1 MMKESILKF
10 PSTRL
15 RRNRQ
20 SSWIRNLVEE
30 HSLTSNDL
38 IWPVFICE
46 GKNKKEEIKSMPN
59 VYRYSIDNLNEV
71 KDIAESQ
78 NINLIALFPYTPEEL
93 KSNDGK
99 EALNPEN
106 LVCKSIDQLSRSS
119 KSFGLMCDVAL
130 DPYTNHG
137 HDGLINDSGKIL
149 NDETNKLLVKQAL
162 LYAECGAD
170 VIAPSDMMDGRI
182 GMIRNQLEK
191 NDFQNTLIL
200 SYAAKYASAMYSP
213 FRDAVGS
220 SSSLKS
226 DKKTYQ
232 MNINNSDEAIREA
245 SMDISEGADIL
256 MVKPGISYL
265 DIIYRIKH
273 ELNFPTFAYQVS
285 GEYSLIKLAA
295 EKSLVDEK
303 AVVLEQLASFK
314 RAGADAIITYFAPEV
329 SKFIKLTE

>member
-1 MMKESILKF
+1 MKDSILKF

-20 SSWIRNLVEE
+20 SNWIRNLVEE

-71 KDIAESQ
+71 KDVAESQ

-106 LVCKSIDQLSRSS
+106 LVCKSIDQLSRSN

-130 DPYTNHG
+130 DPYTDHG

-149 NDETNKLLVKQAL
+149 NDETNELLVKQAL

-191 NDFQNTLIL
+191 NDFQDTLIL

-329 SKFIKLTE
+329 SKFIKLAE

>member
-1 MMKESILKF
+1 MMKDSNLKF

-20 SSWIRNLVEE
+20 SNWIRNLVEE

-46 GKNKKEEIKSMPN
+46 GENKKEEIKSMPN

-106 LVCKSIDQLSRSS
+106 LVCKSIDQLSRSN

-130 DPYTNHG
+130 DPYTDHG

-149 NDETNKLLVKQAL
+149 NDETNELLVKQAL
-162 LYAECGAD
+162 LYAESGAD

-191 NDFQNTLIL
+191 NNFQDTLIL
-200 SYAAKYASAMYSP
+200 SYAAKYASAMYTP

-226 DKKTYQ
+226 DKQTYQ

-295 EKSLVDEK
+295 EKGLINEK

-329 SKFIKLTE
+329 SKFIELTE

>member
-1 MMKESILKF
+1 MMKDSILKF

-20 SSWIRNLVEE
+20 SNWIRNLVEE

-106 LVCKSIDQLSRSS
+106 LVCKSIDQLSRSN

-130 DPYTNHG
+130 DPYTDHG
-137 HDGLINDSGKIL
+137 HDGLINDSGKII
-149 NDETNKLLVKQAL
+149 NDETNELLVKQAL

-191 NDFQNTLIL
+191 NDFQDTLIL

>member
-1 MMKESILKF
+1 MMKDSILKF

-20 SSWIRNLVEE
+20 SNWIRNLVEE

-38 IWPVFICE
+38 IWPIFICE

-71 KDIAESQ
+71 RDIAESQ
-78 NINLIALFPYTPEEL
+78 NINLIALFPYTPKEL

-106 LVCKSIDQLSRSS
+106 LVCKSIDQLSRSN

-130 DPYTNHG
+130 DPYTDHG

-149 NDETNKLLVKQAL
+149 NDETNELLVKQAL

-191 NDFQNTLIL
+191 NDFQDTLIL

-220 SSSLKS
+220 SGNLKS

-232 MNINNSDEAIREA
+232 MNIINSDEAIREA

-295 EKSLVDEK
+295 DKGLVDEK

>member
-1 MMKESILKF
+1 MIKDSILKF

-20 SSWIRNLVEE
+20 SNWIRNLVEE

-106 LVCKSIDQLSRSS
+106 LICKSIDQLSRSN

-130 DPYTNHG
+130 DPYTDHG

-149 NDETNKLLVKQAL
+149 NDETNELLVKQAL

-191 NDFQNTLIL
+191 NDFQDTLIL

-295 EKSLVDEK
+295 EKGLVDEK

-329 SKFIKLTE
+329 LKFIKLTE

>member
-106 LVCKSIDQLSRSS
+106 LVCKSIDQLSRSN

-130 DPYTNHG
+130 DPYTDHG

-149 NDETNKLLVKQAL
+149 NDETNELLVKQAL
-162 LYAECGAD
+162 LYAESGAD

-191 NDFQNTLIL
+191 NDFQDTLIL

>member
-1 MMKESILKF
+1 MKDSILKF

-106 LVCKSIDQLSRSS
+106 LVCKSIEKLSRSN

-130 DPYTNHG
+130 DPYTDHG

-191 NDFQNTLIL
+191 NDFQDTLIL

-245 SMDISEGADIL
+245 FMDISEGADIL

>member
-20 SSWIRNLVEE
+20 SNWIRNLVEE

-106 LVCKSIDQLSRSS
+106 LVCKSIDQLSRSN

-130 DPYTNHG
+130 DPYTDHG

-149 NDETNKLLVKQAL
+149 NDETNELLVKQAL

-191 NDFQNTLIL
+191 NDFQDTLIL

>member
-1 MMKESILKF
+1 MMKNSILKF

-20 SSWIRNLVEE
+20 SNWIRNLVEE

-106 LVCKSIDQLSRSS
+106 LVCKSIDQLSRSN

-130 DPYTNHG
+130 DPYTDHG

-149 NDETNKLLVKQAL
+149 NDETNELLVKQAL
-162 LYAECGAD
+162 LYAKSGAD

-191 NDFQNTLIL
+191 NDFQDTLIL

>member
-1 MMKESILKF
+1 MKDSILKF

-20 SSWIRNLVEE
+20 SNWIRNLVEE

-71 KDIAESQ
+71 RDIAESQ
-78 NINLIALFPYTPEEL
+78 NINLIAIFPYTPEEL

-130 DPYTNHG
+130 DPYTDHG
-137 HDGLINDSGKIL
+137 HDGLINDSGKII
-149 NDETNKLLVKQAL
+149 NDETNELLVKQAL

-191 NDFQNTLIL
+191 NDFQDTLIL

-295 EKSLVDEK
+295 EKGLVDEK

-314 RAGADAIITYFAPEV
+314 RAGADGIFTYFAPFLL
-329 SKFIKLTE
+329 SCLRN

>member
-1 MMKESILKF
+1 MMKDSTLKF

-20 SSWIRNLVEE
+20 SNWIRNLVEE

-71 KDIAESQ
+71 RDIAESQ
-78 NINLIALFPYTPEEL
+78 NINLIAIFPYTPEEL

-130 DPYTNHG
+130 DPYTDHG
-137 HDGLINDSGKIL
+137 HDGLINDSGKII
-149 NDETNKLLVKQAL
+149 NDETNELLVKQAL

-191 NDFQNTLIL
+191 NDFQDTLIL

-295 EKSLVDEK
+295 DKGLVDEK

>member
-1 MMKESILKF
+1 MKESILKF

-71 KDIAESQ
+71 KDVAESQ

-106 LVCKSIDQLSRSS
+106 LVCKSIDQLSRSN
-119 KSFGLMCDVAL
+119 KNFGLMCDVAL
-130 DPYTNHG
+130 DPYTDHG

-149 NDETNKLLVKQAL
+149 NDDTNELLVKQAL
-162 LYAECGAD
+162 LYAESGAD

-191 NDFQNTLIL
+191 NDFQDTLIL

-295 EKSLVDEK
+295 EKGLVDEK

>member
-1 MMKESILKF
+1 MKDSILKF

-20 SSWIRNLVEE
+20 SNWIRNLVEE

-71 KDIAESQ
+71 RDSAESQ
-78 NINLIALFPYTPEEL
+78 NINLIAIFPYTPEEL

-106 LVCKSIDQLSRSS
+106 LVCKSIDQLSRSN

-130 DPYTNHG
+130 DPYTDHG

-149 NDETNKLLVKQAL
+149 NDETNELLVKQAL

-191 NDFQNTLIL
+191 KDFQDTLIL

-232 MNINNSDEAIREA
+232 MNINNSNEAIREA

-295 EKSLVDEK
+295 EKGLVDEK

>member
-1 MMKESILKF
+1 MFIDRKF
-10 PSTRL
+10 PNTRL
-15 RRNRQ
+15 RRLR
-20 SSWIRNLVEE
+20 RNTNLIDLVSETN
-30 HSLTSNDL
+30 LTSNDL
-38 IWPVFICE
+38 IQPIFI
-46 GKNKKEEIKSMPN
+46 KENFKGSEVIESMPN
-59 VYRYSIDNLNEV
+59 ILRYGIDGALKEIEDIVLSGVNTIAVFPVIDTANKDSKGSEAIKKDNFMSASIQAI
-71 KDIAESQ
+71 KKQFPDIL
-78 NINLIALFPYTPEEL
+78 LIA
-93 KSNDGK
+93 
-99 EALNPEN
+99 
-106 LVCKSIDQLSRSS
+106 
-119 KSFGLMCDVAL
+119 DVAL
-130 DPYTNHG
+130 DPYTDHG

-191 NDFQNTLIL
+191 NDFQDTLIL

-295 EKSLVDEK
+295 EKGLVDEK

>member
-106 LVCKSIDQLSRSS
+106 LVCKSIDQLSRSN

-130 DPYTNHG
+130 DPYTDHG

-149 NDETNKLLVKQAL
+149 NDETNELLVKQAL

-191 NDFQNTLIL
+191 NDFQDTLIL

-295 EKSLVDEK
+295 EKDLVDEK

>member
-1 MMKESILKF
+1 MKDSILKF

-20 SSWIRNLVEE
+20 SKWIRNLVEE

-71 KDIAESQ
+71 RDIAESQ
-78 NINLIALFPYTPEEL
+78 NINLIAIFPYTPEEL

-106 LVCKSIDQLSRSS
+106 LVCKSIDQLSRSN
-119 KSFGLMCDVAL
+119 KNFGLMCDVAL
-130 DPYTNHG
+130 DPYTDHG

-182 GMIRNQLEK
+182 GLIRNQLEK
-191 NDFQNTLIL
+191 NDFQDTLIL

-273 ELNFPTFAYQVS
+273 ELNFPTFAYQVC

-303 AVVLEQLASFK
+303 AVVLERLASFK

>member
-1 MMKESILKF
+1 MMKDSILKF

-20 SSWIRNLVEE
+20 SNWIRNLVEE

-106 LVCKSIDQLSRSS
+106 LVCKSIDQLSRSN

-130 DPYTNHG
+130 DPYTDHG

-149 NDETNKLLVKQAL
+149 NDETNELLVKQAL

-191 NDFQNTLIL
+191 KDFQDTLIL

>member
-1 MMKESILKF
+1 MMKDSILKF

-20 SSWIRNLVEE
+20 SNWIRNLVEE

-106 LVCKSIDQLSRSS
+106 LVCKSIDQLSRSN

-130 DPYTNHG
+130 DPYTDHG

-149 NDETNKLLVKQAL
+149 NDETNELLVKQAL

-182 GMIRNQLEK
+182 GVIRNQLEK
-191 NDFQNTLIL
+191 KDFQDTLIL

>member
-1 MMKESILKF
+1 MMKDSILKF

-78 NINLIALFPYTPEEL
+78 NINLIALFPYTPKEL

-106 LVCKSIDQLSRSS
+106 LVCKSIDQLSRSN

-130 DPYTNHG
+130 DPYTDHG

-149 NDETNKLLVKQAL
+149 NDETNELLVKQAL

-191 NDFQNTLIL
+191 NDFQDTLIL

>member
-1 MMKESILKF
+1 MMKDSILKF

-20 SSWIRNLVEE
+20 SNWIRNLVEE

-78 NINLIALFPYTPEEL
+78 NINLVALFPYTPEEL

-106 LVCKSIDQLSRSS
+106 LVCKSIDQLSRAN

-130 DPYTNHG
+130 DPYTDHG

-191 NDFQNTLIL
+191 NDFQDTLIL

-295 EKSLVDEK
+295 EKSLVNEK

>member
-1 MMKESILKF
+1 MKESILKF

-59 VYRYSIDNLNEV
+59 VYRYSVDNLNEV
-71 KDIAESQ
+71 RDIAESQ
-78 NINLIALFPYTPEEL
+78 NINLIAIFPYTPEEL

-130 DPYTNHG
+130 DPYTDHG

-191 NDFQNTLIL
+191 NNFQDTLIL

>member
-78 NINLIALFPYTPEEL
+78 NINLIALFPYTPKEL

>member
-1 MMKESILKF
+1 MKDSILKF

-20 SSWIRNLVEE
+20 SNWIRNLVEE

-38 IWPVFICE
+38 IWPVFICD

-59 VYRYSIDNLNEV
+59 VYRYSIDNLSEV

-106 LVCKSIDQLSRSS
+106 LVCKSIDQFSRSN

-130 DPYTNHG
+130 DPYTDHG

-149 NDETNKLLVKQAL
+149 NDETNELLVKQAL

-191 NDFQNTLIL
+191 NDFQDTLIL

-295 EKSLVDEK
+295 EKGLVDEK

-329 SKFIKLTE
+329 SRFIKLTE